1 MILGKLI
8 ENPMSMSRI
17 GVTGALV
24 GFVAA
29 ALCLV
34 LFAVLSPVMAQA
46 VPGCARA
53 ELADPP
59 RIVFQCANGLVIEAE
74 AASAFDID
82 ETTGQVR
89 PDRVDLDGEAVLIEV
104 NPGSGPFQV
113 RTPHAIAAV
122 RGTIYVVDVSA
133 ERTSVFVV
141 RGQVAVAR
149 PDGSDE
155 VVLGP
160 GEGVDV
166 APGAPFSPATWSQER
181 AAGLMSRFAR

>member
-8 ENPMSMSRI
+8 ENPMSMSRF

-24 GFVAA
+24 GFIAA

-34 LFAVLSPVMAQA
+34 LFAVLSPVMAQT
-46 VPGCARA
+46 GCARA
-53 ELADPP
+53 ELPDPP

-74 AASAFDID
+74 AASAFQID
-82 ETTGQVR
+82 EAAGQVR
-89 PDRVDLDGEAVLIEV
+89 PDVVDLDGEAVLIDV
-104 NPGSGPFQV
+104 DPGSGPFQV

-160 GEGVDV
+160 GQGVDV